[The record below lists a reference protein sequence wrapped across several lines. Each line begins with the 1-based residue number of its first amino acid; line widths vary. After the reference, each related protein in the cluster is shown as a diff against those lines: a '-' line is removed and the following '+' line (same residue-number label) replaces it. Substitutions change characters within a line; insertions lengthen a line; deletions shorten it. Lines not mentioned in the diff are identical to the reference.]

1 MVPLNCFPNR
11 YTSLIMAIDTFTIK
25 FNEYE
30 LETILAAMEDYRHYD
45 DEGMDVE
52 DLIGR
57 TPVLARVNA
66 IEEKITN
73 AFANQ

>member
-1 MVPLNCFPNR
+1 
-11 YTSLIMAIDTFTIK
+11 MAIDTFTIK

-30 LETILAAMEDYRHYD
+30 LETILSALDDYRHYD
-45 DEGMDVE
+45 DEGIDPE

>member
-1 MVPLNCFPNR
+1 
-11 YTSLIMAIDTFTIK
+11 MAIDTFTIK

-30 LETILAAMEDYRHYD
+30 LETILAAMDDYRNYD
-45 DEGMDVE
+45 DEGIDAE

-66 IEEKITN
+66 IEEKISD

>member
-1 MVPLNCFPNR
+1 
-11 YTSLIMAIDTFTIK
+11 MAIDTFTIK

-30 LETILAAMEDYRHYD
+30 LETILAAMDDYRHYD
-45 DEGMDVE
+45 TEVMDPE

>member
-1 MVPLNCFPNR
+1 
-11 YTSLIMAIDTFTIK
+11 MAIATYTIQ

-30 LETILAAMEDYRHYD
+30 LETIAAALSDYRDYD
-45 DEGMDVE
+45 SEGMDPE

-57 TPVLARVNA
+57 TPVLERINS
-66 IEEKITN
+66 IDDKISD